1 MHIKKYSTISK
12 TDIEVVIT
20 SYNQGSMILEAV
32 QSVCSQT
39 LLPKRI
45 IIVDDGST
53 DKYSLEVLTSI
64 KNNNELLVPVTIH
77 FQKNSGV
84 SAARNTG
91 INKTQSSMVLILDG
105 DDNLETGYIEEV
117 SKLLYDDPSMVIAS
131 IMDAYFWSFR
141 CSCLSFRRN
150 DSSFFIS

>member
-1 MHIKKYSTISK
+1 MHIKKYSTNSK

-77 FQKNSGV
+77 FQKISGV
-84 SAARNTG
+84 SVVTTTV
-91 INKTQSSMVLILDG
+91 IYKPESSMV
-105 DDNLETGYIEEV
+105 
-117 SKLLYDDPSMVIAS
+117 
-131 IMDAYFWSFR
+131 
-141 CSCLSFRRN
+141 
-150 DSSFFIS
+150 